1 MKRIHE
7 NKMFKHWVYLAGPS
21 SQTGGSLPET
31 QKKKKKEST
40 TSNWSKQKHSVVVRI
55 NQSLVSIRLC
65 FFWKKKITKKQA
77 SPVPPSPMHVE
88 KIKHHKK
95 MCPKKKAIQNIDSS
109 SFSPKMHYYHHQQLR
124 KSTACHGSIK
134 SARSF
139 EKPRSLSQLC
149 LARHHLTMLLLSH
162 CYLSLLQDEFLLIG
176 F

>member
-1 MKRIHE
+1 MKRINE
-7 NKMFKHWVYLAGPS
+7 NKVFKHWVYLAGPS
-21 SQTGGSLPET
+21 SQRVVRYQKP
-31 QKKKKKEST
+31 KKKKDAT
-40 TSNWSKQKHSVVVRI
+40 TSNWSNQKHSVVVRI

-65 FFWKKKITKKQA
+65 FFWKKITKKQA
-77 SPVPPSPMHVE
+77 SPVPPAPMHVE

-95 MCPKKKAIQNIDSS
+95 MCPKKKASQNIDSS

-139 EKPRSLSQLC
+139 EKPRSLLQLC